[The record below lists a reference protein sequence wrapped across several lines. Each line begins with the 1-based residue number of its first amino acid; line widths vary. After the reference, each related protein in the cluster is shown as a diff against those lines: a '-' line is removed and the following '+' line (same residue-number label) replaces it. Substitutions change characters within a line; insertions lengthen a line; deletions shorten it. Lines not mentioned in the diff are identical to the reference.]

1 MSAPLTIPDVR
12 KRRRHWRWLK
22 WLALVLVLIALEE
35 TCRRVYFHRKVT
47 RALAE
52 ALAELDE
59 ADPGWRLEEIEAARE
74 VIPEAENS
82 ARVVMAALKFLP
94 RRWAEESEIRELP
107 PERLHPDSF
116 LLLLEEL
123 RRAGP
128 ALIEARKLA
137 DMPRGRH
144 RIEYPRN
151 PLNSPR

>member
-1 MSAPLTIPDVR
+1 MPPECPLPAPTPIPVLR
-12 KRRRHWRWLK
+12 KRPRRWRRWLK
-22 WLALVLVLIALEE
+22 WLALVLVLIVGEQAIW
-35 TCRRVYFHRKVT
+35 RVYHHRKVT
-47 RALAE
+47 RALDA

-59 ADPGWRLEEIEAARE
+59 SDPGWRLEEIEAARE

-123 RRAGP
+123 
-128 ALIEARKLA
+128 
-137 DMPRGRH
+137 
-144 RIEYPRN
+144 
-151 PLNSPR
+151 